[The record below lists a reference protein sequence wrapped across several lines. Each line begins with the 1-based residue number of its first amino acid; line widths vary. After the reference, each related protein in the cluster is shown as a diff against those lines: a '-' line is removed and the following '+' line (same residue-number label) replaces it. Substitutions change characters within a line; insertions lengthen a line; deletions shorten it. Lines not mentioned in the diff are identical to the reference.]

1 MLMEVTSTNQMH
13 QILVAHV
20 VNSIVSTSHI
30 KKDGVECELT
40 KFLSTLNKLLKD
52 YQKTF
57 DLEDKLEMI
66 GSDNLRTIV
75 QESDFKKILNIH
87 EDLVKIDTTPHTF
100 QTTLSSILV
109 DTALRYSDL
118 LTLEVNQLTE
128 KYHSIDENAI
138 AEPEEPVKQEV
149 KQEGELDGIT
159 AGDAMEV
166 DEVPPVLEA
175 PEAQADS
182 NDAML
187 VDEKEV
193 VEEKPEPEATT
204 EVEEKQ
210 ETDETPT
217 QEANEVDTAAEEE
230 EEAREEEP
238 KTKQSEH
245 EDFSE
250 GLENTEEPGEAE
262 REEPSGEAEAV
273 TEAFEQEHVDE
284 KVEEEAVE
292 ENKENSPQPED
303 NDQLSPQNEEAP
315 PIAETP
321 EPSTEGN
328 AVGEQQITPKRC
340 DIIME
345 ESRKRSQSPLAATQK
360 YKRFQNIA
368 VNLVK
373 TIEEHRF
380 SSPFLT
386 PVNARE
392 YEQVIFQPRDL
403 KSILKAIR
411 QKDLQPYETVKDLER
426 DIMLMFANCVMYN
439 KSNTHLV
446 EMAIQMKND
455 VRKTF
460 KMFEDAESGI

>member
-1 MLMEVTSTNQMH
+1 MLMEPTSTNQMH

-20 VNSIVSTSHI
+20 VNSIVSMSHI

-128 KYHSIDENAI
+128 KYHSIDENVI

-149 KQEGELDGIT
+149 KQEGEPTSIPG
-159 AGDAMEV
+159 GDAMEV
-166 DEVPPVLEA
+166 DEVPPLLEA

-193 VEEKPEPEATT
+193 LEEKPEPEATT
-204 EVEEKQ
+204 EVEKKQ
-210 ETDETPT
+210 ETEETPT
-217 QEANEVDTAAEEE
+217 QEDDEVDTAA

-238 KTKQSEH
+238 KSKHPEH
-245 EDFSE
+245 EEFSE
-250 GLENTEEPGEAE
+250 GLENTEVPGEPE

-284 KVEEEAVE
+284 KVEEEAAE
-292 ENKENSPQPED
+292 ENRENSPQPED

-315 PIAETP
+315 PSAETP

-328 AVGEQQITPKRC
+328 AIGEQQITPKRS
-340 DIIME
+340 DIIVE

>member
-1 MLMEVTSTNQMH
+1 MH

-30 KKDGVECELT
+30 KNDGVECELT

-100 QTTLSSILV
+100 QTTLSKILV
-109 DTALRYSDL
+109 DTALRYSDI

-138 AEPEEPVKQEV
+138 EEPEEPIQPEV
-149 KQEGELDGIT
+149 KQEGEPT
-159 AGDAMEV
+159 SNPAGDEMEV
-166 DEVPPVLEA
+166 DEVPPVLEV
-175 PEAQADS
+175 PEAQAES

-187 VDEKEV
+187 ADEKEAV
-193 VEEKPEPEATT
+193 DEKPEPEATT
-204 EVEEKQ
+204 EVEKKQ
-210 ETDETPT
+210 ETGQTPT
-217 QEANEVDTAAEEE
+217 QEDNEVETAAEAGE
-230 EEAREEEP
+230 EEAKAEQPQHPAIPEE
-238 KTKQSEH
+238 
-245 EDFSE
+245 
-250 GLENTEEPGEAE
+250 LEKTEEPTEPE
-262 REEPSGEAEAV
+262 REEPTGEAEAV
-273 TEAFEQEHVDE
+273 ADAYEQEHVDE
-284 KVEEEAVE
+284 KVEEEAAE
-292 ENKENSPQPED
+292 KEKEASAQTEVSGQSSPK
-303 NDQLSPQNEEAP
+303 NEAAP

-321 EPSTEGN
+321 EPPAEGN
-328 AVGEQQITPKRC
+328 AIGEQQTTPKRS
-340 DIIME
+340 DLIME

-360 YKRFQNIA
+360 HKRFQNIA

-392 YEQVIFQPRDL
+392 YEQVIYQPRDL